1 MAYERV
7 IPVDMVLRNH
17 LHDLARDALLGAG
30 LTPSG
35 YRKNVY
41 PVDHVTEIY
50 VNSKR
55 KQVDLPKCIE
65 NSRNLHRYS

>member
-1 MAYERV
+1 
-7 IPVDMVLRNH
+7 
-17 LHDLARDALLGAG
+17 LARDALLGAG
-30 LTPSG
+30 LTSSG
-35 YRKNVY
+35 GRKNVY

-65 NSRNLHRYS
+65 NPRNLHRYLIEQGVWRPRM